1 MNNFWSEVQKIF
13 IGEDLAD
20 EAAGVETSIH
30 QTWPWPPW
38 VLLALILAFAAIV
51 IFVYVRERSSAGRFA
66 KTGLA
71 AIRLA
76 LAGVLA
82 VMLLGWTIQRHRTD
96 LPDVVVILDD
106 SQSMGLTDA
115 QSDPRLQKEFQ
126 RRLAAVKLKEA
137 TRLNLAKTLLLEK
150 KGALL
155 ADLSQKYHLKFYLA
169 GGSARAQTD
178 DKESIAAT
186 LTSLEAKE
194 PASRLGKSLRD
205 VLEAQRGRPTA
216 AAIMLTDGI
225 TSEGKPLSET
235 ADFARRKGVPLFFI
249 GLGSDQPARN
259 LRVSD
264 LLADD
269 VAFVNDLVN
278 FDFKLTAEGY
288 DGPVTV
294 RLKRKGDVAVLAQQT
309 VQIPKG
315 GSGQSLRLSHRP
327 DKKGEFEYTVE
338 TDVKEGETSK
348 QDNRLTRTVR
358 VTEETIRVLFVQSGP
373 SYEFRFLKTMLE
385 RELNRNEPK
394 DTKDR
399 GFRTVLQEADPAYV
413 DTDKSAEKVF
423 PVSREELFKYD
434 VLIFGDVNPAFLS
447 PSVMSN
453 IYEFVTTRG
462 GGLIFISGP
471 KYTPLSFR
479 DTALAPLFPLDLDTV
494 QVPDVDAN
502 ITDGFR
508 PRLTP
513 LGLSSPQM
521 QIADTPSGN
530 TRLWNEQLPPLFWHV
545 TATDIRPG
553 VRVLAEHPTKKGNG
567 GKPLPLITLQ
577 FVGSGKVVFHATDET
592 HRWRYR
598 AGDVYFSRYW
608 VQTIRY
614 LARARLL
621 GKSRAAELSADREEY
636 RRGDV
641 VRLRAR
647 FFDDRLAPARDDGV
661 SIILEHEGSQRKNVR
676 MRRDAASRGLFE
688 VTLGNLAD
696 GKYRCWIAS
705 PTLEGQPPSTNF
717 AIVAPPGE
725 LARTQ
730 MDSVDMKLAAKA
742 SGGKFYSFADADKL
756 SGDLPKGRQVRIA
769 SMPPRPLWNAPLL
782 AGLFVVLLGTEWML
796 RKRCGLL

>member
-1 MNNFWSEVQKIF
+1 MSDFWSEVQRIL
-13 IGEDLAD
+13 IGENLTD
-20 EAAGVETSIH
+20 ETAGVETSIH

-38 VLLALILAFAAIV
+38 VLLALILVFAAV
-51 IFVYVRERSSAGRFA
+51 VVFVYVRERSSAGRIA

-71 AIRLA
+71 GIRLC
-76 LAGVLA
+76 LAGVVA
-82 VMLLGWTIQRHRTD
+82 MMLLGWTIQRHRTD

-115 QSDPRLQKEFQ
+115 LSDPQRQKDIQ
-126 RRLAAVKLKEA
+126 RRLAAVKLQEG

-150 KGALL
+150 RGALL
-155 ADLSQKYHLKFYLA
+155 SELSQKYHLKFYLA
-169 GGSARAQTD
+169 GGSARSQTD
-178 DKESIAAT
+178 DKDEVIAT
-186 LTSLEAKE
+186 LSSLEAKE

-205 VLEAQRGRPTA
+205 VLESQRGRPTA
-216 AAIMLTDGI
+216 AVIMLTDGI
-225 TSEGKPLSET
+225 TSEGKPLSEI
-235 ADFARRKGVPLFFI
+235 ADYARRKGVPLFFV

-264 LLADD
+264 LLVDD

-288 DGPVTV
+288 TGPVTV
-294 RLKRKGDVAVLAQQT
+294 RLMRKGEAATLAQQT
-309 VQIPKG
+309 VQIPRE
-315 GSGQSLRLSHRP
+315 GSSSSLRLSHRP
-327 DKKGEFEYTVE
+327 EKKGEIEYTIE
-338 TDVKEGETSK
+338 IDVKEGETSK
-348 QDNRLTRTVR
+348 QDNQLTRTVR

-373 SYEFRFLKTMLE
+373 SYEFRFLKSMLE

-394 DTKDR
+394 ESKDR

-413 DTDKSAEKVF
+413 ETDKSAEKVF

-471 KYTPLSFR
+471 KYTPLSYR
-479 DTALAPLFPLDLDTV
+479 DTSLSPLFPLDLDSV
-494 QVPDVDAN
+494 QVPDVDAI
-502 ITDGFR
+502 ITESFR
-508 PRLTP
+508 PRLTA
-513 LGLSSPQM
+513 LGMASPQM
-521 QIADTPSGN
+521 QIADLAGGN
-530 TRLWNEQLPPLFWHV
+530 LKLWNEQLPPLRWYV
-545 TATDIRPG
+545 TAPDLRPG
-553 VRVLAEHPTKKGNG
+553 VRVLAEHPTKKGIG
-567 GKPLPLITLQ
+567 GQPLPLITLQ

-592 HRWRYR
+592 HRWRFR
-598 AGDVYFSRYW
+598 AGDIYFSRYW

-621 GKSRAAELSADREEY
+621 GKSRAAELTADREEY
-636 RRGDV
+636 RSGDV

-647 FFDDRLAPARDDGV
+647 FFDDRLAPPQDDGV
-661 SIILEHEGSQRKNVR
+661 SIVVEHEGSQRKNIR
-676 MRRDAASRGLFE
+676 LRRDAATRGLFE
-688 VTLGNLAD
+688 ATLGNLAE
-696 GKYRCWIAS
+696 GKYRCWMAS
-705 PTLEGQPPSTNF
+705 PTLEGQPPAAAFS
-717 AIVAPPGE
+717 IVAPPGE

-730 MDSVDMKLAAKA
+730 MDSADMQLAAKT
-742 SGGKFYSFADADKL
+742 SGGRYYTFSNASQLADN
-756 SGDLPKGRQVRIA
+756 LPKGRQVRIA

-782 AGLFVVLLGTEWML
+782 AALFVVLLGSEWML

>member
-1 MNNFWSEVQKIF
+1 MNDLWNEVQRIF
-13 IGEDLAD
+13 IGESLTD
-20 EAAGVETSIH
+20 ETAGVETSIR
-30 QTWPWPPW
+30 QTWTWPPW
-38 VLLALILAFAAIV
+38 VLLALLLVFAAIV
-51 IFVYVRERSSAGRFA
+51 IFVYVRERNSAGPIA
-66 KTGLA
+66 KTALA
-71 AIRLA
+71 AIRLSI
-76 LAGVLA
+76 AGVLA
-82 VMLLGWTIQRHRTD
+82 MMLLGWTIQRHRTD
-96 LPDVVVILDD
+96 LPDIVVIVDD

-115 QSDPRLQKEFQ
+115 QSDPRWQKDMQ
-126 RRLAAVKLKEA
+126 RRLSAVKLTEP

-169 GGSARAQTD
+169 GGSARAQTED
-178 DKESIAAT
+178 QDSITAT
-186 LTSLEAKE
+186 LKSLQATE

-205 VLEAQRGRPTA
+205 VLETQRGRPTA
-216 AAIMLTDGI
+216 AVIMLTDGI
-225 TSEGKPLSET
+225 TSEGKPLSEI
-235 ADFARRKGVPLFFI
+235 ADYAHRKGVPLFFI

-264 LLADD
+264 LLVDD

-278 FDFKLTAEGY
+278 FDFKLTAESY
-288 DGPVTV
+288 NGPVV
-294 RLKRKGDVAVLAQQT
+294 IRLKRKGEAATLTQQT

-315 GSGQSLRLSHRP
+315 GSSQSLRLSHRP
-327 DKKGEFEYTVE
+327 DKKGEFEYTIE
-338 TDVKEGETSK
+338 ADVKDGETSK

-358 VTEETIRVLFVQSGP
+358 VTEETIRVLLVQAGP
-373 SYEFRFLKTMLE
+373 SYEFRALKSMLE

-394 DTKDR
+394 DSKDR

-471 KYTPLSFR
+471 RYTPLSFR
-479 DTALAPLFPLDLDTV
+479 DTALAPLFPLDLDTLE
-494 QVPDVDAN
+494 VPDVDAN
-502 ITDGFR
+502 ITESFR

-513 LGLSSPQM
+513 LGLSSPPM
-521 QIADTPSGN
+521 QIADSPSRN
-530 TRLWNEQLPPLFWHV
+530 ARLWNEQLQPLRWHV
-545 TATDIRPG
+545 TAPDLRPG

-592 HRWRYR
+592 HRWRIR
-598 AGDVYFSRYW
+598 TGDVYFGRYW

-621 GKSRAAELSADREEY
+621 GKSRAAELSSDREEY
-636 RRGDV
+636 RRGDT

-647 FFDDRLAPARDDGV
+647 FFDDRLAPPQDDGV
-661 SIILEHEGSQRKNVR
+661 SIVLEHEGSQRKNVR

-705 PTLEGQPPSTNF
+705 PTLEGQPPSASFT
-717 AIVAPPGE
+717 IIAPPGE

-730 MDSVDMKLAAKA
+730 MDSADMRQAAKA
-742 SGGKFYSFADADKL
+742 SGGQFYTFAEADKL
-756 SGDLPKGRQVRIA
+756 PAALPKGRQVRIA

-782 AGLFVVLLGTEWML
+782 AGLFVVLLGSEWML
-796 RKRCGLL
+796 RKRSGLL

>member
-1 MNNFWSEVQKIF
+1 MNDFWSEVQRILV
-13 IGEDLAD
+13 GENLSD
-20 EAAGVETSIH
+20 ETAGVETSIR

-38 VLLALILAFAAIV
+38 VLLALMLAFAAMV
-51 IFVYVRERSSAGRFA
+51 IFVYVRERSSAGRLA

-76 LAGVLA
+76 IAGVLA
-82 VMLLGWTIQRHRTD
+82 LMLLGWTIQRHRTD
-96 LPDVVVILDD
+96 LPDIVVILDD
-106 SQSMGLTDA
+106 SQSMGLPDA
-115 QSDPRLQKEFQ
+115 QSDPRWRKEMQ
-126 RRLAAVKLKEA
+126 RRLSSVKLTEP

-155 ADLSQKYHLKFYLA
+155 TDLAQKYHLKFYLA
-169 GGSARAQTD
+169 GGTARARTGDQDAIT
-178 DKESIAAT
+178 ST
-186 LTSLEAKE
+186 LQSLEAKE
-194 PASRLGKSLRD
+194 SASRLGKSLRD

-216 AAIMLTDGI
+216 AVIMLTDGI

-235 ADFARRKGVPLFFI
+235 ADYARRKGVPLFFI

-264 LLADD
+264 LLVDD
-269 VAFVNDLVN
+269 VTFVSDLIH

-288 DGPVTV
+288 EGPVTV
-294 RLKRKGDVAVLAQQT
+294 RLKRKGEAVALTQQT
-309 VQIPKG
+309 LQIPRG
-315 GSGQSLRLSHRP
+315 GSSQSLRLSHRP
-327 DKKGEFEYTVE
+327 DQKGEFEYTVE
-338 TDVKEGETSK
+338 TDLKEGETSK
-348 QDNRLTRTVR
+348 QDNRLVRTVR

-373 SYEFRFLKTMLE
+373 SWEFRSLKTMLE

-394 DTKDR
+394 DSKDR

-434 VLIFGDVNPAFLS
+434 VLMFGDVNPAFLS

-462 GGLIFISGP
+462 GGLIFIAGP
-471 KYTPLSFR
+471 KYTPLSYR
-479 DTALAPLFPLDLDTV
+479 DTALAPLLPLDLDTA
-494 QVPDVDAN
+494 QVPDVDA
-502 ITDGFR
+502 IVKEEFR
-508 PRLTP
+508 PRLTA

-521 QIADTPSGN
+521 QIADTAIGN
-530 TRLWNEQLPPLFWHV
+530 TRLWNEQLPPLRWHV
-545 TATDIRPG
+545 TAPDLRPG

-592 HRWRYR
+592 HRWRFR
-598 AGDVYFSRYW
+598 VGDVYFSRYW
-608 VQTIRY
+608 IQTIRY

-621 GKSRAAELSADREEY
+621 GKSRAAELAADREEY

-647 FFDDRLAPARDDGV
+647 FFDDRLAPPQDDGV
-661 SIILEHEGSQRKNVR
+661 SIVLEHEGSQRRSVR

-688 VTLGNLAD
+688 VTLDNLAD

-705 PTLEGQPPSTNF
+705 PTLEGQPPSTSF
-717 AIVAPPGE
+717 IIIAPPGE
-725 LARTQ
+725 LARTR
-730 MDSVDMKLAAKA
+730 MDSTDMKLAAKA
-742 SGGKFYSFADADKL
+742 TGGKFYTFADAEKL
-756 SGDLPKGRQVRIA
+756 SADLPKGRQVRIA

>member
-1 MNNFWSEVQKIF
+1 MNDLWSQVERLL
-13 IGEDLAD
+13 IGENLSD
-20 EAAGVETSIH
+20 ETAGVETSIR

-38 VLLALILAFAAIV
+38 VLLALLLVFAAIV
-51 IFVYVRERSSAGRFA
+51 IFVYVRERHSAGRIA
-66 KTGLA
+66 KTCLA

-82 VMLLGWTIQRHRTD
+82 MMLLGWTIQRHRTD
-96 LPDVVVILDD
+96 LPDIVVIVDD

-115 QSDPRLQKEFQ
+115 QSDPRWQKEMH
-126 RRLAAVKLKEA
+126 RRLSVVKLTEP

-150 KGALL
+150 NGAML
-155 ADLSQKYHLKFYLA
+155 AELAQKYHLKFYLA

-178 DKESIAAT
+178 DKESITAS
-186 LTSLEAKE
+186 LQSLEAKE

-216 AAIMLTDGI
+216 AVIMLTDGI
-225 TSEGKPLSET
+225 TSEGMPLSET
-235 ADFARRKGVPLFFI
+235 ADYSRRKGVPLFFI

-269 VAFVNDLVN
+269 VAFVDDLVN

-288 DGPVTV
+288 EGPVTV
-294 RLKRKGDVAVLAQQT
+294 HLKRKGDAATLVQQT

-315 GSGQSLRLSHRP
+315 GNSQSLRLSHRP
-327 DKKGEFEYTVE
+327 DKKGEFEYTIE
-338 TDVKEGETSK
+338 TDVKAGETSQ
-348 QDNRLTRTVR
+348 QDNRLMRTVR

-385 RELNRNEPK
+385 RELNRNEPQ

-399 GFRTVLQEADPAYV
+399 GFRTILQEADPAYV

-423 PVSREELFKYD
+423 PVSRDELFKYD
-434 VLIFGDVNPAFLS
+434 VLIFGDVNPVFLS

-471 KYTPLSFR
+471 KYTPLFFR
-479 DTALAPLFPLDLDTV
+479 DTALAPLFPLDLDTLL
-494 QVPDVDAN
+494 VPDADAVVK
-502 ITDGFR
+502 DSFR
-508 PRLTP
+508 PRLTA

-530 TRLWNEQLPPLFWHV
+530 IKLWNEQLPPLRWHV
-545 TATDIRPG
+545 TAPDLRPG

-577 FVGSGKVVFHATDET
+577 FIGSGKVVFHATDET
-592 HRWRYR
+592 HRWRFR

-621 GKSRAAELSADREEY
+621 GKSRAAELAADREEY

-641 VRLRAR
+641 VRLRAQ
-647 FFDDRLAPARDDGV
+647 FFDDRLAPAQDDGV
-661 SIILEHEGSQRKNVR
+661 NIVLEHEGSQRKNVR
-676 MRRDAASRGLFE
+676 VRRGAGSRGLFE

-705 PTLEGQPPSTNF
+705 PTLEGQPPSTTF
-717 AIVAPPGE
+717 TITAPSGE

-730 MDSVDMKLAAKA
+730 TDSADMKLAAKA
-742 SGGKFYSFADADKL
+742 SGGKFYTFADADKL
-756 SGDLPKGRQVRIA
+756 SADLPKGRQVRIA

>member
-1 MNNFWSEVQKIF
+1 MNDFWKQAERMLA
-13 IGEDLAD
+13 GENLAD
-20 EAAGVETSIH
+20 DTAGVETTIR

-38 VLLALILAFAAIV
+38 VLLALLLMFAAIV
-51 IFVYVRERSSAGRFA
+51 IFVYVRERRSAGRIA
-66 KTGLA
+66 KTALA

-76 LAGVLA
+76 IAGVLA
-82 VMLLGWTIQRHRTD
+82 MMLLGWTIQRHRTD
-96 LPDVVVILDD
+96 LPDIVVMLDD

-115 QSDPRLQKEFQ
+115 QSDPRLLKEIQ
-126 RRLAAVKLKEA
+126 RRLTAVKLKEA

-155 ADLSQKYHLKFYLA
+155 ADLAEKYHLKFYLA
-169 GGSARAQTD
+169 GASAQAQTD
-178 DKESIAAT
+178 DKTTIAAT
-186 LTSLEAKE
+186 LSSLEAKE
-194 PASRLGKSLRD
+194 PVSRLGKSLRD

-216 AAIMLTDGI
+216 AVIMLTDGI
-225 TSEGKPLSET
+225 TSEGKPLSEV
-235 ADFARRKGVPLFFI
+235 ADYSRRKGVPLFFV

-259 LRVSD
+259 LRISD

-269 VAFVNDLVN
+269 VTFVGDLVN

-288 DGPVTV
+288 DGPVTI
-294 RLKRKGDVAVLAQQT
+294 RLKRKGESNSLAQQT

-315 GSGQSLRLSHRP
+315 GSSQSVRLSHRP
-327 DKKGEFEYTVE
+327 DKKGEFEYTIE

-348 QDNRLTRTVR
+348 QDNQLVRTVR
-358 VTEETIRVLFVQSGP
+358 VTEETIRVLLVQSGP
-373 SYEFRFLKTMLE
+373 SYEFRFLKNALE
-385 RELNRNEPK
+385 RDLNRNEPK
-394 DTKDR
+394 DSKDR

-413 DTDKSAEKVF
+413 ETDKSAEKVF

-434 VLIFGDVNPAFLS
+434 VLMFGDVNPAFLS

-462 GGLIFISGP
+462 GGLVLIAGP
-471 KYTPLSFR
+471 KYTPLSYR
-479 DTALAPLFPLDLDTV
+479 DTALAPLFPFDLDSV
-494 QVPDVDAN
+494 QVPDVDALVSEN
-502 ITDGFR
+502 FR
-508 PRLTP
+508 PRLTA
-513 LGLSSPQM
+513 LGLTSPQM
-521 QIADTPSGN
+521 QIADAPSGN
-530 TRLWNEQLPPLFWHV
+530 SKLWNEQLPPLRWHV
-545 TATDIRPG
+545 TAPDLRAG

-592 HRWRYR
+592 HRWRFR

-621 GKSRAAELSADREEY
+621 GKSRAAELAADREEY

-647 FFDDRLAPARDDGV
+647 FFDDRLAPAQDDGV
-661 SIILEHEGSQRKNVR
+661 NIILEHEGSQRKNVR

-688 VTLGNLAD
+688 VSLGNLAD

-705 PTLEGQPPSTNF
+705 PTLEGQPPSAAFSIT
-717 AIVAPPGE
+717 APPGE

-730 MDSVDMKLAAKA
+730 MDSADMKLAAKG
-742 SGGKFYSFADADKL
+742 SGGKYYTFLEADKL
-756 SGDLPKGRQVRIA
+756 SADLPKGRQVRIA
-769 SMPPRPLWNAPLL
+769 SMPPKPLWNAPLL
-782 AGLFVVLLGTEWML
+782 AGMFMGLLASEWML